1 MKPKTTEEPQDRLF
15 QDRLENMIN
24 MDHELVK
31 LGDKINWKTFES
43 KLGEVYIA
51 NKGRPGLPTRLMVG
65 LHYLK
70 GLRNLS
76 DEATVMEFLENPYWQ
91 YFCGMEYF
99 MTELP
104 LDSSS
109 MTRWRKR
116 TGPKGFEAMLK
127 ESLETAMRMK
137 CLKPQDL
144 NCVIVDTTVQEND
157 ITFPTDLKLYAKGI
171 ELLVREAK
179 LAGLKLK
186 RTYVRTVPTLQRASW
201 QFARSR
207 KFKKAAACTRK
218 VKTILGR
225 LIREIAAKQ
234 LDEQSE
240 STISHVLAMTQ
251 RVFEQKRND
260 KNKLY
265 SYFEPDTACIGKGK
279 ADKKYEFGSKASIAS
294 THKSNFIVGA
304 QTYDG
309 CPNDVTTLTS
319 ALTQISE
326 ITGVFPKEAY
336 CDKGY
341 RGKARHK
348 EIPCAI
354 HIPGMKG
361 AATTIPLKKKLKRR
375 NAIEPIIGHLKRDY
389 GMDRNY
395 LKGRIGD
402 EINALMASCAYN
414 LKKILNHLRF
424 FVQIWLKAKIPANVH
439 LFVGILAMG
448 FKF

>member
-15 QDRLENMIN
+15 QNRLENMIN
-24 MDHELVK
+24 MDHELVR
-31 LGDKINWKTFES
+31 LGDKINWKAFES

-70 GLRNLS
+70 GLHDLS
-76 DEATVMEFLENPYWQ
+76 DEAVVQGFLENPYWQ

-104 LDSSS
+104 LDPSS

-127 ESLETAMRMK
+127 ESIETAMRTK
-137 CLKPQDL
+137 CLKPKDL
-144 NCVIVDTTVQEND
+144 ECVIVDTTVQAND

-171 ELLVREAK
+171 ELLVRESK
-179 LAGLKLK
+179 REGVRLR
-186 RTYVRTVPTLQRASW
+186 RTYVRTVPSLQRASW

-207 KFKKAAACTRK
+207 KFKKAAACTKK

-225 LIREIAAKQ
+225 LIREITAKQ
-234 LDEQSE
+234 LNRQAG
-240 STISHVLAMTQ
+240 THISQVLEMAQ
-251 RVFEQKRND
+251 KVFEQKRKD
-260 KNKLY
+260 TNKLY
-265 SYFEPDTACIGKGK
+265 SYFEPETACIAKGK

-294 THKSNFIVGA
+294 THRNNFIVGA
-304 QTYDG
+304 QTYGG
-309 CPNDVTTLTS
+309 CPNDVTTLKS

-354 HIPGMKG
+354 HIPGMQG
-361 AATTIPLKKKLKRR
+361 EASISLKKKLKRR

-395 LKGRIGD
+395 LKGRVGD

-414 LKKILNHLRF
+414 LKKILNHLRAF
-424 FVQIWLKAKIPANVH
+424 IQNFLKGKIPA
-439 LFVGILAMG
+439 FWDIDAGILKCNAD
-448 FKF
+448 F

>member
-15 QDRLENMIN
+15 QNRLENMIN
-24 MDHELVK
+24 MDHELVR
-31 LGDKINWKTFES
+31 LGDKINWKAFES

-70 GLRNLS
+70 GLHDLS
-76 DEATVMEFLENPYWQ
+76 DEAVVQGFLENPYWQ

-104 LDSSS
+104 LDPSS

-127 ESLETAMRMK
+127 ESIETAMRTK
-137 CLKPQDL
+137 CLKPKDL
-144 NCVIVDTTVQEND
+144 ECVIVDTTVQAND

-171 ELLVREAK
+171 ELLVRESK
-179 LAGLKLK
+179 REGVKLK
-186 RTYVRTVPTLQRASW
+186 RTYVRTVPSLQRASW

-207 KFKKAAACTRK
+207 KFKKAAACTKK

-225 LIREIAAKQ
+225 LIREITAKQ
-234 LDEQSE
+234 LNRQAD
-240 STISHVLAMTQ
+240 TPISQVLEMAQ
-251 RVFEQKRND
+251 RVFEQKRKD
-260 KNKLY
+260 TNKLY
-265 SYFEPDTACIGKGK
+265 SYFEPETACIAKGK
-279 ADKKYEFGSKASIAS
+279 SDKKYEFGSKASIAS
-294 THKSNFIVGA
+294 THRNNFIVGA
-304 QTYDG
+304 QTYGG
-309 CPNDVTTLTS
+309 CPNDVTTLKS

-354 HIPGMKG
+354 HIPGMQG
-361 AATTIPLKKKLKRR
+361 EASISLKKKLKRR

-395 LKGRIGD
+395 LKGRVGD

-414 LKKILNHLRF
+414 LKKILNHLRTSIQNF
-424 FVQIWLKAKIPANVH
+424 LKGKIPAFWDINT
-439 LFVGILAMG
+439 GILKCTTD
-448 FKF
+448 F